1 MLFNLLSRCLY
12 VSQRA
17 SLLQAAFVGISLT
30 SAVVAAR
37 AQTPPVTTKVGP
49 PSPAVVSTAPD
60 VRIETF
66 ASERGFVVGMD
77 NVILLCVARNV
88 GQTAL
93 PENTLR
99 LRCYPIAGLDYTS
112 GNLLPLLPALAPG
125 QAVAYRWRLVPTEA
139 RNALVA
145 GVILESAGTKPGDKD
160 TTRQGVKETPPQ
172 IGGPI
177 QVIKANEEA
186 VQNPKPKPPN
196 SDTSLAFAVIP
207 RLSRP
212 PSLGDVPLFKD
223 PLAHAAES
231 DGGGL
236 LLNNHVGAR
245 VQIGERREP
254 LLLMAS
260 KEGPVWRTVAN
271 SLPLLRACVGEDGQL
286 PWWQSFRCQ
295 QIRAREDKD
304 SATLTLTGTLGGA
317 CRVELTFEARPDTG
331 ALTGHARLTALRSLR
346 LSGAQL
352 PSLSGGIDDK
362 NLMPPRSDGSP
373 LLLTDAPSLLPE
385 DARLA
390 AAHSGATTFGVT
402 WPADAPLPGWKW
414 NRLPLADGVVTQ
426 NLGVQ
431 ALGDPRGDLVPT
443 GASVEFT
450 FRLFAFAPS
459 DTVRDALRFQ
469 LP

>member
-1 MLFNLLSRCLY
+1 MIFNLLPRHIHAK
-12 VSQRA
+12 QRVF
-17 SLLQAAFVGISLT
+17 LLRTAVIGISLACAAVAT
-30 SAVVAAR
+30 WAQTSPGASKISPTSPSAVSA
-37 AQTPPVTTKVGP
+37 T
-49 PSPAVVSTAPD
+49 PD

-88 GQTAL
+88 GPTAL
-93 PENTLR
+93 PENALR
-99 LRCYPIAGLDYTS
+99 LRCYPISGLDYTS

-125 QAVAYRWRLVPTEA
+125 QAVAYRWRLAPTEA
-139 RNALVA
+139 HNALVA
-145 GVILESAGTKPGDKD
+145 GVVLESAGDRKKDKGESATSAGAD
-160 TTRQGVKETPPQ
+160 KVPVSPSPENS
-172 IGGPI
+172 
-177 QVIKANEEA
+177 ANA
-186 VQNPKPKPPN
+186 VVAFP
-196 SDTSLAFAVIP
+196 SSLAFAVIP
-207 RLSRP
+207 HLPRLP
-212 PSLGDVPLFKD
+212 ALGDVPVFKD
-223 PLAHAAES
+223 PLAHVGES
-231 DGGGL
+231 DGGGM

-254 LLLMAS
+254 LLLLAA
-260 KEGPVWRTVAN
+260 KEGAIWRTVAN
-271 SLPLLRACVGEDGQL
+271 SLPLLRVCVGEDGQL

-304 SATLTLTGTLGGA
+304 SAALTLTGSIGAA

-331 ALTGHARLTALRSLR
+331 ALIGHVRLTALRALR

-352 PSLSGGIDDK
+352 PALAGSIDDK
-362 NLMPPRSDGSP
+362 TLIPPRSDGSP
-373 LLLTDAPSLLPE
+373 LMLADAPSLLPD

-402 WPADAPLPGWKW
+402 WPADPPLPGWKW
-414 NRLPLADGVVTQ
+414 GRLPLADGVVTQ

-469 LP
+469 MP